1 MKKIHSRQLTLK
13 NIYAMAYKKSDKEFD
28 NEKKFL
34 WLENSPPPTPP

>member
-34 WLENSPPPTPP
+34 WLENSPPPTF